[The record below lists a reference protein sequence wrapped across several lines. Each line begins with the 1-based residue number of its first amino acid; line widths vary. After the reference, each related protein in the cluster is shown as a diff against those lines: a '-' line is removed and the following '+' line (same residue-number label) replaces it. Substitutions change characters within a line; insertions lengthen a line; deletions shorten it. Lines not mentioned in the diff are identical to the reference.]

1 MPSFVHWES
10 TDEGIFLIIDPQ
22 FLHKTAL
29 ENDCL
34 HTDRLELTPMLMGTD
49 PQISALALQFH
60 QEMQNQALGGR
71 MYSEALA
78 NLLSIHL
85 LRNYCPTK
93 LTPRPYTGG
102 LSQARLQHA
111 IDYIQARL
119 DKKLSLDA
127 IATELNLS
135 IHYFCELFTQSMGIP
150 PYKYVLQ
157 QRVERAKL
165 LLKQSEKPLTEIAF
179 ECGFAHQSHLNRHF
193 RKLTGITPKRYRDL

>member
-1 MPSFVHWES
+1 LPFNS
-10 TDEGIFLIIDPQ
+10 TKRCKIKPWADECIAKPLPISSAFIFCATI
-22 FLHKTAL
+22 A
-29 ENDCL
+29 
-34 HTDRLELTPMLMGTD
+34 
-49 PQISALALQFH
+49 
-60 QEMQNQALGGR
+60 
-71 MYSEALA
+71 
-78 NLLSIHL
+78 
-85 LRNYCPTK
+85 
-93 LTPRPYTGG
+93 PRPYTGG